1 MNPPLLSRVETNSR
15 MATVPKPSSFAADSL
30 DLDLHLGAARPA
42 RSDPDQLTDQVQ
54 PGKVLVD
61 PASRFPDVSLSA
73 CMPVGQCYAARPA
86 GRRALSGARRP
97 TEAGSAGREGVAGQG
112 SGMS

>member
-61 PASRFPDVSLSA
+61 PASRFPDVPLSVR
-73 CMPVGQCYAARPA
+73 MPAGQCWATRPV

-97 TEAGSAGREGVAGQG
+97 AEAGFAGREGVAGQG